1 VLIPLPIGLFCIVA
15 YNISRADPTLLKAL
29 LSYGAFYWVAGPA
42 VLVTHIL
49 ILSIAARTP
58 PWRPLVA
65 LNTPLIL
72 AFATD
77 NPFVALYSAIESL
90 QKEYG
95 VPRAVADTV
104 VPFGVLANQHGQ
116 VTLFAYTAVFLTQVY
131 GIELGP
137 VGLATIALGVILAGA
152 PLAPIIAPVLLGVGV
167 PEALVEVILATTQ
180 PGVANLSSIL
190 TVQATCNLA
199 VLTAQGQDKMPATS
213 TQEAAS

>member
-1 VLIPLPIGLFCIVA
+1 MVAVSIVAGPRRDQRARHGRDLACPECIIPVLLQALRLVLIPLPIGLFCIVA

-49 ILSIAARTP
+49 ILSIATRTP

-152 PLAPIIAPVLLGVGV
+152 PLAPIRCCSESGFPRRWR
-167 PEALVEVILATTQ
+167 
-180 PGVANLSSIL
+180 
-190 TVQATCNLA
+190 
-199 VLTAQGQDKMPATS
+199 K
-213 TQEAAS
+213 